1 MAAALLP
8 RTTRAGAWVIAK
20 AMVEVER
27 GARRGREEV

>member
-1 MAAALLP
+1 LAAALLP